1 MLNVE
6 NGWNAFINF
15 ENYVFNPEN
24 EDFSDFIEMWNNRYE
39 LKMDI
44 FCLFL
49 DLQCLKKKKNS
60 PGLTNLCFSKL
71 VFPSP
76 SCFLMKFIKLKD
88 ILIFL
93 LFFKFC

>member
-15 ENYVFNPEN
+15 ENCVFNPEK
-24 EDFSDFIEMWNNRYE
+24 EDFSDFIEMWNNRYL

-49 DLQCLKKKKNS
+49 DL
-60 PGLTNLCFSKL
+60 
-71 VFPSP
+71 
-76 SCFLMKFIKLKD
+76 
-88 ILIFL
+88 
-93 LFFKFC
+93 